1 MKKILIFFFVLAI
14 ILTPMAVVE
23 AGFLD
28 RIVPECNTTEITI
41 FDKDSSGNI
50 DYTKGRLGFAN
61 PCGMCHIVQLI
72 QNILSFLVT
81 ISVIVA
87 TLMFIYAG
95 FLYMTAGGSADRIK
109 AATKI
114 FTNVFIGFVFVLG
127 AFLIVDT
134 IMKTFYNPNTRFGP
148 WNEIE
153 CN

>member
-1 MKKILIFFFVLAI
+1 MKKIIISFFVLS
-14 ILTPMAVVE
+14 ILVTSVTPAP
-23 AGFLD
+23 ANAQGFLD
-28 RIVPECNTTEITI
+28 RIVPQCNEELVGGEFT
-41 FDKDSSGNI
+41 DS
-50 DYTKGRLGFAN
+50 
-61 PCGMCHIVQLI
+61 CGMCHIVQLI

-81 ISVIVA
+81 ISVVVA

-95 FLYMTAGGSADRIK
+95 FLYMTAGGSADKIK

-134 IMKTFYNPNTRFGP
+134 IMKTLYNPNTRFGP

-153 CN
+153 CR